1 MASVSSCEKMTL
13 SVKRSG
19 AHRRNIEIEGTGVAI
34 CRLPRNLSGVI
45 FFANTGVRFPLFFN
59 KKNHANL
66 AYGSR
71 HTLVGL

>member
-34 CRLPRNLSGVI
+34 CRLLRNLSGFI
-45 FFANTGVRFPLFFN
+45 FVANTGVRFLVFVSTNHGALF
-59 KKNHANL
+59 
-66 AYGSR
+66 
-71 HTLVGL
+71 

>member
-1 MASVSSCEKMTL
+1 MFPRAKKMTL

-45 FFANTGVRFPLFFN
+45 FFANTGVRFLVFVN
-59 KKNHANL
+59 TNHGEA
-66 AYGSR
+66 AF
-71 HTLVGL
+71 